1 MPICVKNSFQIKLEL
16 IINFQRLV
24 LADCRTSFCHIH
36 RHKAASHIRQEL
48 AESRY
53 SHCIKINV
61 SYRET
66 HASAAGWFEPITN
79 VLNHSLFIVFN
90 EIKNL
95 FLNM

>member
-1 MPICVKNSFQIKLEL
+1 MSNLKKQCTLILVAFKFIQATNQSNNKQCVWMH
-16 IINFQRLV
+16 
-24 LADCRTSFCHIH
+24 LAV
-36 RHKAASHIRQEL
+36 
-48 AESRY
+48 SRP
-53 SHCIKINV
+53 SVCIKINV

-95 FLNM
+95 ILNM